1 MRFAYDIRFVLAT
14 LFTCMPFCPQGRV
27 TWTSASSATSSLW
40 RKLGTCLRQAPAHPR
55 DVLSDPLGDGGM
67 MSDCVVELKK
77 IRQWVEAAGFE
88 GYAEVETFSAMDWRQ
103 LTREATLD
111 TCIARHRSVV

>member
-14 LFTCMPFCPQGRV
+14 LFTCMHFCPQGRV

-55 DVLSDPLGDGGM
+55 DPLGDRGM
-67 MSDCVVELKK
+67 MSDGVVELKK
-77 IRQWVEAAGFE
+77 IRQWVEAAGFG

-103 LTREATLD
+103 RSGEATLD

>member
-1 MRFAYDIRFVLAT
+1 MRFAYDIRFVRAP
-14 LFTCMPFCPQGRV
+14 LFTCMHFCPQGRV

-40 RKLGTCLRQAPAHPR
+40 RKLGTRLRLAPAHPR
-55 DVLSDPLGDGGM
+55 EVLSDPLSDRGM
-67 MSDCVVELKK
+67 MELKK
-77 IRQWVEAAGFE
+77 IRQWVEAAGFD